1 MFVTE
6 KVMKKRK
13 VIISVVSVLVIILV
27 WFGTV
32 AALNDK
38 KDVMNQAELVRKA
51 NEFRDKG
58 LYVRSY
64 PLYEEA
70 LSINTENNRQVME
83 ELLSAYYSDGR
94 YGDYTIYIDNLP
106 MTGDKPSPD
115 NYVKYATILNRQGDV
130 TKSIE
135 KAFEGLAEYPEYTP
149 LEDFI
154 LEYRYSFYVYKVEAT
169 EAGNFVNKSLD
180 IPVINTNGEWEF
192 CSADGYL
199 SYDTG
204 YEAIREYSAKG
215 FCPVKKDGQ
224 WIIIDSRSNKYAI
237 DETGVDD
244 VFATDEEYIVAE
256 KDGKMGYY
264 DIDFNLIGDQ
274 TIHDELSLASNDYV
288 IAARDGTKWMILN
301 TAFERVND
309 TDYEDIAINYS
320 HFPSEG
326 GAMMLKENGKWYL
339 CDITGKHI
347 SEEGFADA
355 KAPEEA
361 GALIA
366 VANEEGRWGFIDTTG
381 KLVIDYKYEDAQSF
395 SCGLGAVMEYD
406 EWDYID
412 SSDTV
417 RIKLGVE
424 ELRPFHDG
432 VAVAKNGGK
441 ILIINLY
448 FTEKDIEDAK
458 AGAKNEDV

>member
-6 KVMKKRK
+6 KVMKNRK

-38 KDVMNQAELVRKA
+38 RVEMNQAELVRQA

-58 LYVRSY
+58 LFVRAY
-64 PLYEEA
+64 PLYNEA
-70 LSINTENNRQVME
+70 LNIKTQNNRNITE
-83 ELLSAYYSDGR
+83 DLLNAYYMDGR
-94 YGDYTIYIDNLP
+94 YADYINWVDNLP
-106 MTGDKPSPD
+106 MTNDKPSPD
-115 NYVKYATILNRQGDV
+115 NFVKYATILHERGRVVD
-130 TKSIE
+130 SLS
-135 KAFEGLAEYPEYTP
+135 KAFEGLAAYPDYQP

-154 LEYRYSFYVYKVEAT
+154 RQYRYAFRASNVRAT
-169 EAGNFVNKSLD
+169 EAGNFVDRELAAPCLNSE
-180 IPVINTNGEWEF
+180 GEWAY
-192 CSADGYL
+192 CDADGYI
-199 SYDTG
+199 SYDTD
-204 YEAIREYSAKG
+204 YEATREYSKKG
-215 FCPVKKDGQ
+215 LCPVKTDGQ
-224 WIIIDSRSNKYAI
+224 WIIKDSSSNKYAI

-244 VFATDEEYIVAE
+244 VIATDEEYILAV
-256 KDGKMGYY
+256 KNGKMSFY
-264 DIDFNLIGDQ
+264 DIDFNI
-274 TIHDELSLASNDYV
+274 INEKVAYDELSLASDDRV
-288 IAARDGTKWMILN
+288 IAARDGSKWIILD
-301 TAFERVND
+301 TSFDRVSN
-309 TDYEDIAINYS
+309 TDYEDIAIDYW

-326 GAMMLKENGKWYL
+326 GVMMLKENGKWYL
-339 CDITGKHI
+339 CDTTGKHI

-366 VANEEGRWGFIDTTG
+366 VANEEGRWGYIDTTG

-412 SSDTV
+412 SGDTV
-417 RIKLGVE
+417 QIKLGID

-432 VAVAKNGGK
+432 VAVGKNGEN
-441 ILIINLY
+441 ILVVSLY
-448 FTEKDIEDAK
+448 FTEKDLEDAK
-458 AGAKNEDV
+458 AGVKNEDL